1 MGLGAALLSDEKRTL
16 GKASYRPIN
25 NLREVMATLVIQRA
39 LKRNWMLKK
48 GKFHLSDVVIAA
60 DNKAGPQR
68 ATQTRIGLSPLEKG
82 YHPTE
87 FRGGISR
94 VQPGYRNRVLE
105 AKTRMRFPERVHR
118 GFPGRHAMVERP
130 RTAVGGLGAVGSI
143 GLPPDAEESTWL
155 MRKFLM
161 DLQQMN
167 EEDDSIEQVQ
177 PTAGAVRKE
186 AATVA
191 ADGGPESAALSLLA
205 RPRGGSGHSG
215 HGVEVEPLAQRRDA
229 ITATAVAEGEHNRGT
244 TVASSNRAIQ
254 NAPAAATSSNNR
266 GGLQGARD
274 DGDNAGRGGNREPV
288 PEENPI
294 AGWFRSMFSQLW
306 TGDEPGDVL
315 VENDRH
321 DHKAEE
327 QLHRRP
333 DRLRIDVGF
342 DEERAAPGEEKVG
355 AVANAVPI
363 SPLAMWLRDRSAF

>member
-25 NLREVMATLVIQRA
+25 NLRKVMATLVIQRA
-39 LKRNWMLKK
+39 LKRNWTRKK
-48 GKFHLSDVVIAA
+48 GKLHLSDVVIAA
-60 DNKAGPQR
+60 DNKADPRR
-68 ATQTRIGLSPLEKG
+68 ATQTRTGLSPLEKG
-82 YHPTE
+82 CHSTE

-94 VQPGYRNRVLE
+94 VHPGYRDRVLE
-105 AKTRMRFPERVHR
+105 AKTIVRLPKRAHR
-118 GFPGRHAMVERP
+118 GFAGRQTMVERP
-130 RTAVGGLGAVGSI
+130 QTAVGGSGAVGSI

-191 ADGGPESAALSLLA
+191 AGDGPESAALSLPA

-215 HGVEVEPLAQRRDA
+215 HGVEVGPLAQRRY
-229 ITATAVAEGEHNRGT
+229 IFTAPAVAEGGHNQGT
-244 TVASSNRAIQ
+244 TVASSNRATQ
-254 NAPAAATSSNNR
+254 KAPAAATSSNNR
-266 GGLQGARD
+266 GGLRGAPD
-274 DGDNAGRGGNREPV
+274 DRDNAGRRGDRESV
-288 PEENPI
+288 REENPI

-306 TGDEPGDVL
+306 SGDETDDAL
-315 VENDRH
+315 VDNGRH
-321 DHKAEE
+321 DNKTEE
-327 QLHRRP
+327 QRHRRP
-333 DRLRIDVGF
+333 DGLRIDVDF

-355 AVANAVPI
+355 AVANSVPI